1 MSSTQ
6 VSLLAEI
13 GIPLLLFFVALS
25 IRAIFAFLETTV
37 TALRLFKLKEL
48 AQITGGRYSKLFHT
62 LEKQPHRVII
72 TTLIASSTADVTAAA
87 LATQVT
93 ETIFKHIHLPD
104 GLGFSLGIGFASI
117 AIIVFGEV
125 IPKHLARS
133 YGERVIGSL
142 LWIINGVFYLL
153 QPVATILIKFSD
165 ALIYFLERNTSGQK
179 HMDKKEAEA
188 ITSEREVKFLIEYVH
203 AEGLMEPEKSAMLCN
218 IFELGNTPVKEICV
232 PSVDIVLIDIATPVQ
247 EALKLFSKYRFTRL
261 PVYQNSKD
269 NIIGMVHLKDL
280 FELLFKREINKNTR
294 ETSTDSR
301 ESNSET
307 LLKDIIRP
315 IIFVPESV
323 KVNQLLREF
332 RQKHMH
338 LAIVLNEH
346 GTVMGLITLEDVLE
360 EIVGEIS
367 DEHESITAKIVPLA
381 QGGWQ
386 VNASITLEE
395 LEIFLN
401 IPFPAESSLTL
412 AGFLIEQLQH
422 LPKKGEKILYRDY
435 WFIVEKANTRRIQ
448 QITIKKK

>member
-1 MSSTQ
+1 MSSINT
-6 VSLLAEI
+6 SLLAEI
-13 GIPLLLFFVALS
+13 GLPLLLFFVALS

-48 AQITGGRYSKLFHT
+48 AQITGGRYSKLFYT

-87 LATQVT
+87 LATHVT
-93 ETIFKHIHLPD
+93 ETLFKHINLPD
-104 GLGFSLGIGFASI
+104 GLGFSLGIGLASI

-133 YGERVIGSL
+133 YGERMIGSL
-142 LWIINGVFYLL
+142 LWIINGVFYFL

-165 ALIYFLERNTSGQK
+165 ALIYVIEGHK
-179 HMDKKEAEA
+179 PADKKEAEA

-247 EALKLFSKYRFTRL
+247 DALKIFSKYRFTRL
-261 PVYQNSKD
+261 PVYQNNQE

-280 FELLFKREINKNTR
+280 FELLFKREINKSTR
-294 ETSTDSR
+294 EASSGTHDQTV
-301 ESNSET
+301 
-307 LLKDIIRP
+307 LKDILRP

-338 LAIVLNEH
+338 IAIVLNEH
-346 GTVMGLITLEDVLE
+346 GTVTGLITLEDVLE

-386 VNASITLEE
+386 VNAGITLEE
-395 LEIFLN
+395 LEGFLN

-412 AGFLIEQLQH
+412 AGFMIEQLQH

-448 QITIKKK
+448 QITIKKNG